1 MKHALFPFSVRSAP
15 ARTAAARSAFIRYIR
30 VCASVLLSAALISC
44 RPVPDAGGDTEI
56 TLVTYNA
63 QTFFDSVTEGSEFR
77 EFRKADWNEGL
88 YRTRLERLAGTLSA
102 AAAIPDTEE
111 KPAASG
117 LTEFLQSLRRFA
129 AAGRKLPDIAVL
141 QEIENEE
148 VLRDLTAF
156 LPVPDFYPHILF
168 VPAGKGSAFSTG
180 ILSVFPVASCT
191 IHSIQDKSGVSLR
204 PAAEVLLETGSGP
217 LVLFAVHWKSKSG
230 NNGSRGIRAAQEEV
244 LAARIRV
251 LQRMKPDVPFLV
263 CGDFNQQPEEFTQ
276 LRSLRCAWDFLPA
289 GAGTYFW
296 RGNWEKIDNI
306 FVSAHFTPGLESGA
320 NRFRIAGD
328 GGLQDRDGA
337 PYAFRIHTGQG
348 FSDHLPLVFR
358 FRYTTPQPSEARKPA
373 ALPNSTASSL
383 SSGKPSV
390 PIRANSF
397 S

>member
-1 MKHALFPFSVRSAP
+1 MKHALFPFSVRSAS

-30 VCASVLLSAALISC
+30 ACASVLLSAALISC

-156 LPVPDFYPHILF
+156 LPVPDFYLHRHS
-168 VPAGKGSAFSTG
+168 VGFSG
-180 ILSVFPVASCT
+180 RFMH
-191 IHSIQDKSGVSLR
+191 HSQ
-204 PAAEVLLETGSGP
+204 
-217 LVLFAVHWKSKSG
+217 
-230 NNGSRGIRAAQEEV
+230 
-244 LAARIRV
+244 
-251 LQRMKPDVPFLV
+251 
-263 CGDFNQQPEEFTQ
+263 
-276 LRSLRCAWDFLPA
+276 
-289 GAGTYFW
+289 
-296 RGNWEKIDNI
+296 
-306 FVSAHFTPGLESGA
+306 
-320 NRFRIAGD
+320 
-328 GGLQDRDGA
+328 
-337 PYAFRIHTGQG
+337 HTGQKRRFPAPCG
-348 FSDHLPLVFR
+348 GSPAGNRQRAARPVCRPLEIQKR
-358 FRYTTPQPSEARKPA
+358 E
-373 ALPNSTASSL
+373 
-383 SSGKPSV
+383 
-390 PIRANSF
+390 
-397 S
+397 